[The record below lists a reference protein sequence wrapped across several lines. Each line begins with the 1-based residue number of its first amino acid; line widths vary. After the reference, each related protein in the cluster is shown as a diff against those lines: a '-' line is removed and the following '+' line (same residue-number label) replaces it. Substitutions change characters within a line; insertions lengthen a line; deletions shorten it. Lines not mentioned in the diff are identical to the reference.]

1 MSLLGTY
8 SKFWNWPK
16 LLVSLTICD
25 DVSIEV
31 DLKAASNW
39 KMKSCSY
46 RFQVHLPH
54 GRNSSIILGFTT
66 YTMLDDSNLQG
77 IQLSQSGSIYM
88 YSMSLSY

>member
-16 LLVSLTICD
+16 LLASLTICD

-39 KMKSCSY
+39 KMKSRSY
-46 RFQVHLPH
+46 RFQVHLH
-54 GRNSSIILGFTT
+54 MEGITILYRVYDLHNVGGLQSPGDPTIAIRF
-66 YTMLDDSNLQG
+66 NL
-77 IQLSQSGSIYM
+77 
-88 YSMSLSY
+88 